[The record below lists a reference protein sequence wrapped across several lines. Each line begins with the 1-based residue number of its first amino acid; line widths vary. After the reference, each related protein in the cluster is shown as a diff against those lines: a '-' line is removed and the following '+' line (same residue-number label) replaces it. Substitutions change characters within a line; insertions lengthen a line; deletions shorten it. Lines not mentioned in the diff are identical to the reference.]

1 MRKIGRP
8 TIEPLTMTAE
18 YEASIRKASERAGS
32 AGQVQNTESLPGQRM
47 ALLDEIDALRD
58 ILETQRLAIAAA
70 DEMRGF
76 FGSMDARYPSRTTA
90 AVLGYD
96 AARAALV
103 GAAVVGQ

>member
-18 YEASIRKASERAGS
+18 YEASTRKASERAS
-32 AGQVQNTESLPGQRM
+32 SVGQGPNTESLPGQRV

-70 DEMRGF
+70 DEMRRVTRGECID
-76 FGSMDARYPSRTTA
+76 GAAARA
-90 AVLGYD
+90 YD

-103 GAAVVGQ
+103 GAAVVGK